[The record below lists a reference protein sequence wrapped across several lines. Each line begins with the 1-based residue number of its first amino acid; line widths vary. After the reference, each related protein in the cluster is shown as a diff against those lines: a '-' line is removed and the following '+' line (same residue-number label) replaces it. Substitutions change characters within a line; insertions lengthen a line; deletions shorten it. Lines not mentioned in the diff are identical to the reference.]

1 MTKKR
6 KTCPRLRS
14 GIGTL
19 FVLLT
24 IFGFLAILLL
34 KTSFTISQVLN
45 SDAPKNLPRSKETP
59 KLPEKDLD
67 RINILL
73 LGIRGM
79 DDPGEGKLLSDAIV
93 IVSVKKSS
101 GKVALISIPRD
112 LYVEIWDLWQKAKI
126 NAAYSHNGLDCA
138 KKTVSLATGLHIDYA
153 ASANFKAFKEA
164 VDALGGITV
173 YLEKPFE
180 ESFQWTDEGW
190 EESKYWFKKKVEES
204 ESGASASAE
213 KEKWVFS
220 VPAGENVF
228 DGKTALYYVRSRF
241 STSDFDR
248 MRRQQKVLMAVKKK
262 VLSLGVLTNPVKV
275 YNLLDIAGENIRT
288 DMNLADIKGLIS
300 LSSKLDI
307 NNIKELVFDTTP
319 QGLLY
324 DTFINN
330 EYVLLP
336 VNDDFGKIQEACR
349 EIFRK

>member
-6 KTCPRLRS
+6 K
-14 GIGTL
+14 IGTL
-19 FVLLT
+19 LILL
-24 IFGFLAILLL
+24 IVFGFLAILLL

-45 SDAPKNLPRSKETP
+45 SAAPKNLPHSKEAP
-59 KLPEKDLD
+59 KLPEKDPD

-79 DDPGEGKLLSDAIV
+79 DDPGDGKLLSDAIV

-101 GKVALISIPRD
+101 GEVALISIPRD

-138 KKTVSLATGLHIDYA
+138 KKTVSLATGLYIDYA

-173 YLEKPFE
+173 HLEKPFE
-180 ESFQWTDEGW
+180 ESFQWAGEGW
-190 EESKYWFKKKVEES
+190 EESRYWFKKKVT
-204 ESGASASAE
+204 E
-213 KEKWVFS
+213 KDKEGNEIETEKWVFS
-220 VPAGENVF
+220 VPAGENTF

-248 MRRQQKVLMAVKKK
+248 MRRQQEVLMAVKKK
-262 VLSLGVLTNPVKV
+262 ILSLGVLANPVKV
-275 YNLLDIAGENIRT
+275 YNLLDVAGENIRT

-307 NNIKELVFDTTP
+307 NNVRELVFDTTP

-336 VNDDFGKIQEACR
+336 INDDFGKIREACR
-349 EIFRK
+349 DIFKKQ